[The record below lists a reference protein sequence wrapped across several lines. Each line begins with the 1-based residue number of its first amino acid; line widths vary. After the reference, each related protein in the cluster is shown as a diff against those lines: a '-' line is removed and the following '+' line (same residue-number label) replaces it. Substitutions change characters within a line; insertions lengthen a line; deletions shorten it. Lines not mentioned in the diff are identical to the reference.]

1 MKCLKCHNEF
11 NQPTYKNNFLCL
23 QCRREM
29 SLEVYAAYD
38 LILDFLLGIEDWD
51 ADWDAD

>member
-1 MKCLKCHNEF
+1 
-11 NQPTYKNNFLCL
+11 
-23 QCRREM
+23 M